1 MVVMGRRVSKKGCL
15 MKRLLVLVP
24 GVVLMLLT
32 SATRAAVLPGVQA
45 DGYMIIPTRPRVAKK
60 YDGGF
65 SMYSAAWPLL
75 LRYPGNQFQSG
86 LCGTWMRAQYAGKSP
101 SNLYSDIEGG
111 LGWWRSTRFPTA
123 APKFHLGGVAYNW
136 HRIID
141 APYSADW
148 KHNPRAG
155 YGVAQL
161 SPWLLFPP
169 DGLTLKP
176 GTNGQLFGYGYLPLP
191 LTDPQ
196 ATTDGKNVPMGNHCW
211 TLFLNTRNFR
221 GPVCFFTPYF
231 WNRSAITRPEL
242 VGKLLDSRW
251 SHANKAYQ
259 METQYLPAAISRI
272 SSGTYARLGQ
282 VSFPADREGRS
293 VLLNRLLCYS
303 REALWDPVK
312 AWFNGGPAVSGRLSV
327 SQAFGQHFP
336 PVVWSTWKLYAG
348 GTAKSQRGSLP
359 WQHLANAFLPDPA
372 SYGFVWNRPLVHIG
386 SHGNRALLPRFYKL
400 LYVNKKAKWQA
411 VHAAD
416 IPDATQ
422 LKSINF
428 YAKKWRRP
436 KPYTTPDG
444 PNSAFK
450 KPGPAAGPFYAHL
463 SDGSVVTYYWYRF
476 EDQPALLHAD
486 LSQAERD
493 KMQIRAEMIQ
503 RLWTKNRQYLPPP
516 TQGTVASLD
525 SAQIVTPPK
534 GLAIGY
540 VPIVTRQ
547 QWAGDRGTGQ

>member
-1 MVVMGRRVSKKGCL
+1 
-15 MKRLLVLVP
+15 MKRLAALVV
-24 GVVLMLLT
+24 GVVFVALPLP
-32 SATRAAVLPGVQA
+32 AQAQVLPGGQA
-45 DGYMIIPTRPRVAKK
+45 DGYMIIPTRPRVPRNFDA
-60 YDGGF
+60 GF
-65 SMYSAAWPLL
+65 SIYSAAWPLL

-86 LCGTWMRAQYAGKSP
+86 LCGTWMSAQHAGKRP
-101 SNLYSDIEGG
+101 KNLYSDIEGG
-111 LGWWRSTRFPTA
+111 LGWWRGTRFPTA

-176 GTNGQLFGYGYLPLP
+176 GTNGQLFGYGYLALP

-196 ATTDGKNVPMGNHCW
+196 ATTNGKHVPMGNHCW
-211 TLFLNTRNFR
+211 TLFINTRNFK

-231 WNRSAITRPEL
+231 WNRSASTRPRL

-251 SHANKAYQ
+251 ALANKAYQ
-259 METQYLPAAISRI
+259 METQYLPAAVSKINN
-272 SSGTYARLGQ
+272 GTYARLGQ
-282 VSFPADREGRS
+282 VSFPADSKGRS
-293 VLLNRLLCYS
+293 VLLNRLMCYS
-303 REALWDPVK
+303 RKALWGPVK
-312 AWFNGGPAVSGRLSV
+312 IWFNGGPAVSGKLGL
-327 SQAFGQHFP
+327 SQAFEQTFS
-336 PVVWSTWKLYAG
+336 PVVWSTWKLYARG
-348 GTAKSQRGSLP
+348 IPKSQRARLP
-359 WQHLANAFLPDPA
+359 WQHFAQAFLPDPA
-372 SYGFVWNRPLVHIG
+372 SYGFIWNKQLVRTG
-386 SHGNRALLPRFYKL
+386 PYGTCALLPRFYKL
-400 LYVNKKAKWQA
+400 LDTNKQAKWQA
-411 VHAAD
+411 VHSAQV
-416 IPDATQ
+416 PDGTK
-422 LKSINF
+422 LKAINF
-428 YAKKWRRP
+428 YGRKWRHP

-444 PNSAFK
+444 PNSSFK
-450 KPGPAAGPFYAHL
+450 QPGPAAGPFYAHL

-493 KMQIRAEMIQ
+493 KMQTRAEMIQ

-516 TQGTVASLD
+516 TQGTLADLD
-525 SAQIVTPPK
+525 PAQVVTPPK

-547 QWAGDRGTGQ
+547 QWAGKRMAGQQ